1 LIRGICDMTDK
12 GYRIHA
18 EKNRKGALQASG
30 FTLVE
35 FAVVM
40 LISGLIMA
48 AAIHAYRVY
57 LMDKYQQIVY
67 ERLDTLN
74 SSFSI
79 FAGAARRYPCP
90 ADSSLAVDDA
100 NAGVE
105 NCAAAWALSPG
116 TCTPSGGI
124 CRVEGAHN
132 TPALGLPSLDP
143 VFIGGVPYKTIR
155 AGVAD
160 PSLQLASLD
169 DTLDPWGFQLTYAV
183 SGSQTDSVTF
193 NSSYGVVDIQTE
205 AGVSLIQPAGTAH
218 FVLVSHGE
226 NHKGAYNQQGQ
237 ITFPCTAGTA
247 DFENCNRTNAT
258 FVAGLRNM
266 GAGANYFD
274 DVILQK
280 SYIMTELWKFAGTD
294 VMYNANP
301 GNVGVG
307 IVNPEQKLDVNG
319 NVLAMAARSNL
330 LCDRDGEKCWNPAK
344 LGGSGMNCG
353 APSGPG
359 KVKIMRGIR
368 AGEVDPLCVEVDL
381 PAIMSNQR
389 CANPSEYVVGFTA
402 SGNIICETP

>member
-1 LIRGICDMTDK
+1 MMDTGCHIRTEK
-12 GYRIHA
+12 GC
-18 EKNRKGALQASG
+18 KGRQRVSG

-40 LISGLIMA
+40 LISGLVMA
-48 AAIHAYRVY
+48 AAIHAYKVY
-57 LMDKYQQIVY
+57 LMDKYQRVVY
-67 ERLDTLN
+67 ERLDVLN

-90 ADSSLAVDDA
+90 SDPTLPVDDD

-105 NCAAAWALSPG
+105 NCAAAWALTSG

-124 CRVEGAHN
+124 CRVDGMHN

-143 VFIGGVPYKTIR
+143 VFIGGIPYKTIR

-160 PSLQLASLD
+160 PSLLLASLE

-193 NSSYGVVDIQTE
+193 NSSYGVVDVQTE

-218 FVLVSHGE
+218 FVIVSHGE
-226 NHKGAYNQQGQ
+226 NHMGAYNQQGRM
-237 ITFPCTAGTA
+237 TFACVAGTA
-247 DFENCNRTNAT
+247 DFENCNRTNST

-266 GAGANYFD
+266 GTGANYFD

-280 SYIMTELWKFAGTD
+280 SYIMTELWKFSGTN

-319 NVLAMAARSNL
+319 NILATAARSNL
-330 LCDRDGEKCWNPAK
+330 LCDRGGANCWNPAK

-359 KVKIMRGIR
+359 KIKIMRGIR

-381 PAIMSNQR
+381 PAIMNNQR
-389 CANPSEYVVGFTA
+389 CANPGEYVVGFTA
-402 SGNIICETP
+402 SGNIICEVP